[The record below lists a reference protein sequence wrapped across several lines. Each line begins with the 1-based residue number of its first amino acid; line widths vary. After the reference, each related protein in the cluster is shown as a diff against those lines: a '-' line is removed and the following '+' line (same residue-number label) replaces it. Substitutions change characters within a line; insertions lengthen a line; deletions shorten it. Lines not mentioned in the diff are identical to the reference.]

1 MVDLK
6 LVFIF
11 TIIPFLVCEQI
22 PIPDISKYPP
32 GFLKNGQRGGLGLFS
47 NRTEKAVGRA
57 KGFSSLSEKYPSSF
71 NKNGHRALGIPA
83 LKGEVPFQ
91 VLLKQDGYFI
101 CGGTLISNRFV
112 LTAAHCVV
120 DEDFSEFS
128 IVAGEL
134 NRNGDDGTEIKLEV
148 KRVILHPDY
157 FRYKKGQVRDDIAL
171 LELEK
176 PAHANGFV
184 QIASLPESE
193 TTSGNVKAAG
203 WGRTTGNVYSDKL
216 LIAHLKIVPRS
227 ECRKVNDKITSKKI
241 CAISKGKELHGICHG
256 DSGGGL
262 IKKDHAGNH
271 IVIGVASYVRLVRGN
286 YGEYPCDLTKPQ
298 VFTNVMPYVPWI
310 KNHLNGLI

>member
-6 LVFIF
+6 LIFIF
-11 TIIPFLVCEQI
+11 TIIPFLVCEV
-22 PIPDISKYPP
+22 PLS
-32 GFLKNGQRGGLGLFS
+32 FLRKGHKGGLPLLFL

-57 KGFSSLSEKYPSSF
+57 KGFSFLSEEYPSSF

-134 NRNGDDGTEIKLEV
+134 NRNGHDGTEIKLEV

-184 QIASLPESE
+184 QIALLPESE

-203 WGRTTGNVYSDKL
+203 WGRTTGNFYSDKL

-271 IVIGVASYVRLVRGN
+271 IVIGVASYVRKN
-286 YGEYPCDLTKPQ
+286 YGQYPCDLSEPQ
-298 VFTNVMPYVPWI
+298 VFTNVMSYVPWI
-310 KNHLNGLI
+310 KKHLNSFS